1 MNDYRISVEE
11 FESQAETLEMIRK
24 LVRDTMEQAEGFEE
38 SKQTPLTLTEEKD
51 VPLLNYFIQL

>member
-24 LVRDTMEQAEGFEE
+24 LVRDAMEQVEGFEE

-51 VPLLNYFIQL
+51 VPLLNIK